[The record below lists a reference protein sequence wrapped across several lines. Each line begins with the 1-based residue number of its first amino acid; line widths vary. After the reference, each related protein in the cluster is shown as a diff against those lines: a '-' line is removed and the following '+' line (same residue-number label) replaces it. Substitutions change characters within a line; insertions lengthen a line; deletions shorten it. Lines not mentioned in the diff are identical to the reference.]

1 MKYML
6 LMYADESKA
15 WRPIGRNQ
23 IKLNEAEFMT
33 LFKAFFAEINRKFS

>member
-15 WRPIGRNQ
+15 PHSPEEYHANVERDGIPP
-23 IKLNEAEFMT
+23 F
-33 LFKAFFAEINRKFS
+33 